1 MLFGKAVKIENC
13 VARHDQVDDYV
24 TREFTWNDL

>member
-13 VARHDQVDDYV
+13 AACHVKVDDYV
-24 TREFTWNDL
+24 TSEFTGNDL